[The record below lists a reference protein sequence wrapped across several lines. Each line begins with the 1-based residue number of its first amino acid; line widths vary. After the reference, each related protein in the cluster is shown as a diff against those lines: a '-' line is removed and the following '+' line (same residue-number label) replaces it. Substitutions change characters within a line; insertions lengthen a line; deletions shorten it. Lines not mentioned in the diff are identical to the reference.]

1 MQKIIATLNS
11 TLSYSLYGKGE
22 PILLLHGF
30 AEDSRIWNKQV
41 SFLKNKYQLI
51 VPDLRGSGA
60 SLIDDK
66 PISIEDFADDI
77 KQILDAENISTCIML
92 GHSMGGYITLAFAE
106 KYPSS
111 LLAFGLIHSS
121 AYADNEEKKEARRKS
136 IDFIREH
143 DAFEFIKTTIPKL
156 FAEKFNQQHK
166 EQVDELIEQGKQF
179 SKEVLIAYY
188 EAMIN
193 RPDRTQVLKKST
205 LPVLF
210 FIGEEDKA
218 VNPQDA
224 IEQTSLPVVCK
235 VKLVKG
241 IAHMGMLEAT
251 DELNECIDEFIK
263 TVQQLKQHPAL
274 V

>member
-1 MQKIIATLNS
+1 MQKIIATL
-11 TLSYSLYGKGE
+11 TGTQSYSIYGKGE

-30 AEDSRIWNKQV
+30 AEDSRIWNEQV
-41 SFLKNKYQLI
+41 NFLKNNYQLI

-60 SLIDDK
+60 SIIGSK
-66 PISIEDFADDI
+66 PTSVEDFADDI

-106 KYPSS
+106 KYPAS
-111 LLAFGLIHSS
+111 LHAFGLIHSS
-121 AYADNEEKKEARRKS
+121 AYADNKEKKEARLKS
-136 IDFIREH
+136 ISFIEEH
-143 DAFEFIKTTIPKL
+143 DPFEFIKTTIPKL
-156 FAEKFNQQHK
+156 FAESFNQQHTK
-166 EQVDELIEQGKQF
+166 KVEELVEQGKQF
-179 SKEVLIAYY
+179 SKEALIAYY
-188 EAMIN
+188 KAMIN
-193 RPDRTQVLKKST
+193 RPDRTQVLRKAT
-205 LPVLF
+205 MPVLF

-224 IEQTSLPVVCK
+224 IEQSSLPLVCK

-263 TVQQLKQHPAL
+263 TVQQLKKHTSL